1 MEGEYTSDFNIPLLV
16 YWRASVCL
24 EFFYS
29 LFSDRR
35 EIFYSL
41 HLIQTSGGDMDF
53 FNLITTAAV
62 DFATAS
68 ASCKRG
74 ILSVVRFCE
83 SETMADPLNNTSDIS
98 KESVFFEHLGDF
110 AIHRIYPT
118 TIAKSREFLKVS
130 IKMFHEPDITSLG
143 ISSSIVQQRTL
154 MNGVQSKA

>member
-1 MEGEYTSDFNIPLLV
+1 MEGVNASDFNIPLVV

-41 HLIQTSGGDMDF
+41 HLIRTLEGEIDF
-53 FNLITTAAV
+53 FNLITAAAA

-74 ILSVVRFCE
+74 ISSVVRFCE
-83 SETMADPLNNTSDIS
+83 SETFSDPLSSANGVS
-98 KESVFFEHLGDF
+98 KSNLFFEHLGDF
-110 AIHRIYPT
+110 AIQRIYPT
-118 TIAKSREFLKVS
+118 IIAKSREFLKVR
-130 IKMFHEPDITSLG
+130 MTAY
-143 ISSSIVQQRTL
+143 
-154 MNGVQSKA
+154 MNPII

>member
-1 MEGEYTSDFNIPLLV
+1 MGTDEDDYEGDYASDFNIPLIV

-41 HLIQTSGGDMDF
+41 HLIRSSEGEIDF
-53 FNLITTAAV
+53 FNMITAAAA

-74 ILSVVRFCE
+74 ISSVVRFCE
-83 SETMADPLNNTSDIS
+83 SETFAETMSNSSGVS
-98 KESVFFEHLGDF
+98 KRTLFFEHLGDF
-110 AIHRIYPT
+110 AIQRIYPT
-118 TIAKSREFLKVS
+118 IVAKSRDLLKV
-130 IKMFHEPDITSLG
+130 
-143 ISSSIVQQRTL
+143 
-154 MNGVQSKA
+154 